1 MKLRRSHALALL
13 AAGAFA
19 GVGRRVA
26 AQSAPIRIATIP
38 IEPGI
43 EVFFAQD
50 MGFFAKAGLDAT
62 LQQLPGGPAIA
73 AALVSGAVD
82 VGFVALDALAEIHQR
97 GIPVVAIAPGT
108 DYLSPFTTQAAALVV
123 PPNSPVQKAPELNG
137 KTIAVIS
144 LNGLTHTAV
153 CAWIDKNGGD
163 SSTVK
168 FVEMPAPA
176 MIAALAGNR
185 IDAAQVAEP
194 FVGAARKAGRV
205 LTYGFESV
213 ANDFLTTAWCTAA
226 PWAREHPSL
235 VNGFVAA
242 MRETAAWANANP
254 QKSGALLAGYLKLDP
269 AVIAT
274 MTRVRYASRLTPA
287 LMQPLVDLTAHY
299 SGFASFPAR
308 DLMLGAERRP

>member
-1 MKLRRSHALALL
+1 MTLSRSQALTLL
-13 AAGAFA
+13 TAAAFGAAG
-19 GVGRRVA
+19 GRA
-26 AQSAPIRIATIP
+26 NAQSAAPIRIATIP

-43 EVFFAQD
+43 EVYFAQD
-50 MGFFAKAGLDAT
+50 VGFFAKAGLDAT
-62 LQQLPGGPAIA
+62 IQQLPGGPAIA

-82 VGFVALDALAEIHQR
+82 VGFIALDALAEIHQH

-108 DYLSPFTTQAAALVV
+108 EYLAPFTTQAAALVV
-123 PPNSPVQKAPELNG
+123 PPNSTVDNAAGLNG

-144 LNGLTHTAV
+144 LNGLTHTAA

-176 MIAALAGNR
+176 MVAALAGNR

-194 FVGAARKAGRV
+194 FVGPARKAGRV

-213 ANDFLTTAWCTAA
+213 AKDFITTAWCAAA
-226 PWAREHPSL
+226 PWVRDHPAL
-235 VNGFVAA
+235 VSGFVAA
-242 MRETAAWANANP
+242 LRETAAWANANP
-254 QKSGALLAGYLKLDP
+254 AKSAAILATYLKLDP

-274 MTRVRYASRLTPA
+274 MTRVRYANQLNPA
-287 LMQPLVDLTAHY
+287 LMQPLIDVTAHY
-299 SGFASFPAR
+299 GGFAPFPAR
-308 DLMLGAERRP
+308 DLMSQR

>member
-1 MKLRRSHALALL
+1 MRRSRALTLL
-13 AAGAFA
+13 AGAAFGAAGARA
-19 GVGRRVA
+19 VA
-26 AQSAPIRIATIP
+26 QTNAPIRIATIP

-43 EVFFAQD
+43 EVYFAQD
-50 MGFFAKAGLDAT
+50 MGFFAKAGLDAVIS
-62 LQQLPGGPAIA
+62 QLPGGPAIA

-97 GIPVVAIAPGT
+97 GIPVVAVAPGT
-108 DYLSPFTTQAAALVV
+108 EYLAPFTTQAAALVV
-123 PPNSPVQKAPELNG
+123 PPNSTVEKAPDLNG

-153 CAWIDKNGGD
+153 CTWIDKNGGD

-168 FVEMPAPA
+168 FVEMPPPA
-176 MIAALAGNR
+176 MVAALAANR

-213 ANDFLTTAWCTAA
+213 AKDFLTTAWCAAA

-235 VNGFVAA
+235 VSGFVAA

-254 QKSGALLAGYLKLDP
+254 KQSGAILTNYLKLDP
-269 AVIAT
+269 AVVAS
-274 MTRVRYASRLTPA
+274 MTRVRYANQLVPA
-287 LMQPLVDLTAHY
+287 LMQPLVDVTARY
-299 SGFASFPAR
+299 GGFPTFPAR
-308 DLMLGAERRP
+308 ELMFGA

>member
-1 MKLRRSHALALL
+1 LKTTVRRSQALALL
-13 AAGAFA
+13 AAAA
-19 GVGRRVA
+19 CCTIGRRAA
-26 AQSAPIRIATIP
+26 AQSAAPIRIATIP

-43 EVFFAQD
+43 EVYFAQD

-62 LQQLPGGPAIA
+62 IQQLPGGPAIV

-108 DYLSPFTTQAAALVV
+108 EYLAPFTTQAAALVV
-123 PPNSPVQKAPELNG
+123 PPNSTVQNAPELNG

-144 LNGLTHTAV
+144 LNGLTHTAAE
-153 CAWIDKNGGD
+153 AWIDKNGGD

-176 MIAALAGNR
+176 MVAALAGNR

-194 FVGAARKAGRV
+194 FIGAARKAGRV

-213 ANDFLTTAWCTAA
+213 AKDFLTTAWCAAA
-226 PWAREHPSL
+226 PWVRDHPSL
-235 VNGFVAA
+235 VSGFIAA
-242 MRETAAWANANP
+242 LRETAAWANANP
-254 QKSGALLAGYLKLDP
+254 AKSGAILANYLKLDP
-269 AVIAT
+269 AVIAA
-274 MTRVRYASRLTPA
+274 MTRVRYANQLAPA
-287 LMQPLVDLTAHY
+287 LMQPLVDVTAHY
-299 SGFASFPAR
+299 GGFPTFPAR
-308 DLMLGAERRP
+308 DLMATRG